1 MNITLKK
8 NLSEANRLIKT
19 FATNT
24 DKVFS
29 DVVFRNSEDIL
40 RPVFN
45 VETTDDLSQYNYC
58 EIPYFN
64 RKYFATIRALSYS
77 IWEISCTVD
86 VCSTYADGIKGSKA
100 IVRRTQANDKINYYM
115 NDGVF
120 FTEQRQVVTYHTFKK
135 NDPTTGQ
142 RINATMGT
150 DSYYLLVA
158 GG

>member
-1 MNITLKK
+1 MNITLRK
-8 NLSEANRLIKT
+8 NLSEANRLTKS
-19 FATNT
+19 FAANT
-24 DKVFS
+24 DKVFA

-64 RKYFATIRALSYS
+64 RKYFATIRAISYS

-86 VCSTYADGIKGSKA
+86 VCSTYEAGIKNCKA
-100 IVRRTQANDKINYYM
+100 IVKRSENKINYFM

-120 FTEQRQVVTYHTFKK
+120 FTEQRQIITCHTFKK
-135 NDPTTGQ
+135 IDPTTKK
-142 RINATMGT
+142 NVDAKLDD
-150 DSYYLLVA
+150 DSYYLVVA